1 MVVSNDGLGSL
12 VEEQLMVSLPCC
24 EVQIA
29 GEDYQ
34 QMYKSLQDLTK
45 CKERVNKQDIL
56 KELANHCTRYSDPT
70 QKKLIETNSQ
80 SLAEFYG

>member
-1 MVVSNDGLGSL
+1 MIDIMVVSNDGLGSL

-34 QMYKSLQDLTK
+34 
-45 CKERVNKQDIL
+45 
-56 KELANHCTRYSDPT
+56 
-70 QKKLIETNSQ
+70 
-80 SLAEFYG
+80 